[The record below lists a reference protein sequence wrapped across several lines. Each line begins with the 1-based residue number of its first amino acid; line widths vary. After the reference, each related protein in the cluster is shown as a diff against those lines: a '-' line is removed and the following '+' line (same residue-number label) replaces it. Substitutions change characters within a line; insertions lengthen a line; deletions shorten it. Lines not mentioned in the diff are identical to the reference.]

1 MSHEP
6 ADIAIRLNLRQN
18 GGRWSGI
25 CPKCGGSAGTDRFSL
40 YESGGF
46 KCYACDFKG
55 NRIKWL
61 REMEG
66 LTCPEAH
73 RAAGQRCDA
82 TTCPVY
88 ATCSEGRGEKR
99 DRGPRRA
106 ASTTLAPE
114 TVASA
119 PRVNTPTAPADLW
132 HAWAADFC
140 LSSARQLPAQVE
152 VMAWLEKRGLDAT
165 TARVQYFGL
174 GWNHRSVNIDRASI
188 GLTPEKDGKNTLW
201 IPAGLVIP
209 TNDLTGQLQR
219 LRIRRTDDD
228 RARFNADLKYVW
240 IEGSSTELMI
250 LPATGP
256 CRGVMIIEAELDAM
270 ACAAAHPGVTVI
282 ALGTV
287 NAAIT
292 PAAHAALDA
301 APVILVALDADPA
314 RNGLFGA
321 GPKAVANWTANWS
334 KAKYWPTPYGKDPG
348 EYAEQGGDLF
358 KWIESGLP
366 AATRAPIETAT
377 KHENAPS
384 PLLSQSGGAGF
395 LVEHQRR
402 RSKAAPEIIMCICA
416 DRAHLQSLWRE
427 YPTDA
432 VVCTDEI
439 NALAALGDL
448 EAADFLRVR
457 AAMGPETALISSTQV
472 SPLPEPQEA

>member
-1 MSHEP
+1 MAHEP

-55 NRIKWL
+55 TRIKWL
-61 REMEG
+61 KEMEG
-66 LTCPEAH
+66 MTCPEAH

-88 ATCSEGRGEKR
+88 ATCSEGRGEKS
-99 DRGPRRA
+99 DHGPRRA
-106 ASTTLAPE
+106 SSATLAPA

-132 HAWAADFC
+132 RAWAESTAQAAVEH
-140 LSSARQLPAQVE
+140 LHAMPAN
-152 VMAWLEKRGLDAT
+152 MDWLKKRGIAPT
-165 TARVQYFGL
+165 YAEKFGL
-174 GWNHRSVNIDRASI
+174 GWYPLNRNLDRASI
-188 GLTPEKDGKNTLW
+188 GLPPEKDGKKTLW

-209 TNDLTGQLQR
+209 TRDADGKLQR

-228 RARFNADLKYVW
+228 RARFLPDLKYVW

-250 LPATGP
+250 LPASGL

-287 NAAIT
+287 NAALT
-292 PAAHAALDA
+292 PAASAALAA

-321 GPKAVANWTANWS
+321 GPKAVATWTANYPQ
-334 KAKYWPTPYGKDPG
+334 AKYWPTPYGKDPG
-348 EYAEQGGDLF
+348 EYVEQGGDLF
-358 KWIESGLP
+358 TWIESGLP
-366 AATRAPIETAT
+366 AAPSAVVIAPP

-384 PLLSQSGGAGF
+384 PLSSQPGGEGI
-395 LVEHQRR
+395 LIEHRR
-402 RSKAAPEIIMCICA
+402 VRSKAAPEIILCVCPE
-416 DRAHLQSLWRE
+416 RAHLQRLWRE

-432 VVCTDEI
+432 VVCTDEVEAI
-439 NALAALGDL
+439 AALGDQ
-448 EAADFLRVR
+448 EAADFIRVR
-457 AAMGPETALISSTQV
+457 AVMGPETALISSTQLL
-472 SPLPEPQEA
+472 PLHEKMEV